1 MNDRPGCAR
10 LARIDRAVLAVSMM
24 ALAAG
29 ALLFGRAN
37 LIADSVDYYAN
48 LQRLSP
54 AGGAPIVDNLHFAD
68 QRSPGFPVAALLPYL
83 ALEWAVAPLARTAV
97 VELDPDEE
105 PAGPPGMV
113 PPRPLLLHQAPFHD
127 FALPGESGRYRWT
140 LAIALALTSYG
151 FFFAGLAAMASALR
165 TTHPELPGYSLV
177 VGMVAGSPLLLQN
190 FFATPLYATLT
201 AFGASALF
209 CASFVRAARTERRGA
224 ALAAGAWLG
233 MVVLTRLD
241 AAVFAAVLIGLLAVR
256 RERVL
261 GLRLAAGASWALVAW
276 AAYNWRVFGTP
287 VSFGILRGDINLLR
301 VDFGYMFRCLLHPG
315 AGIVFWS
322 PLVCIGLAGV
332 LAGKSPA
339 VRSLG
344 LAALPLIALWV
355 VRIPVMLVDPSV
367 VEIGGIPVMPPQTAA
382 GALRLIRS
390 DMNRYATLLAPIALL
405 GLGELAAR
413 LATSWSRSTVRPLP
427 TLRAALA
434 GRRGDLRSGR

>member
-10 LARIDRAVLAVSMM
+10 LARIDRAVLAASMM

-29 ALLFGRAN
+29 AFLFGRAN

-68 QRSPGFPVAALLPYL
+68 QRSPGYSVAALLPYL
-83 ALEWAVAPLARTAV
+83 ALEWAVAPLGRTVV
-97 VELDPDEE
+97 VEADPNEE
-105 PAGPPGMV
+105 PEGPPGMI

-127 FALPGESGRYRWT
+127 FGLGESVRYRWT
-140 LAIALALTSYG
+140 IAIALALTSYG
-151 FFFAGLAAMASALR
+151 FFFAGLAAMAAALR
-165 TTHPELPGYSLV
+165 ATYPELPGYGLV
-177 VGMVAGSPLLLQN
+177 VGIVAGSPLLLQN

-209 CASFVRAARTERRGA
+209 CAGFVRAVKTERRGS

-233 MVVLTRLD
+233 LVVLTRLD
-241 AAVFAAVLIGLLAVR
+241 AAVLAAALIGLLAVR

-287 VSFGILRGDINLLR
+287 FSFGILRGDINLLR
-301 VDFGYMFRCLLHPG
+301 VDFGYIFRCLLHPG

-332 LAGKSPA
+332 LAGKAPA

-355 VRIPVMLVDPSV
+355 VRIPVMLVDPTV
-367 VEIGGIPVMPPQTAA
+367 AEIGGIPVMPPQTEA
-382 GALRLIRS
+382 GAIRLIRS

-405 GLGELAAR
+405 GLRGLAER
-413 LATSWSRSTVRPLP
+413 LATRWPRSTARPVP
-427 TLRAALA
+427 TPPATLA
-434 GRRGDLRSGR
+434 VERGDPRCER